1 MPKVAAIGLFS
12 MKLHQ
17 IEGRN
22 VLQIVIF
29 SLKIRQIED
38 CNA

>member
-22 VLQIVIF
+22 VLQIVF